1 MRQSRRL
8 GIFVSGGI
16 VPLTSSDYT
25 YTGIANFIDEGDGNW
40 QIKFLTSGTFTLK
53 SRSKQLIDVF
63 CVGGGGAGGRSSLVN
78 YGSGGAG
85 GGWTKT
91 YTQMELKKGFSC
103 SIVVGAGATAA
114 DGNGANGG
122 QTYFNT
128 TDYSA
133 NGGFGGKASTRS
145 PFTTGDGGWGGSGGG
160 SGAAGDKNG
169 GAGGT
174 DGSAGSY
181 SGSGSGT
188 NLGDPGPGQG
198 RTTRAFA
205 ETSGTLYS
213 NGGKGGGRDV
223 RNGASGGANTG
234 NGGGGQGTY
243 NSTSHTSGSGGSGI
257 VIIRNAR

>member
-63 CVGGGGAGGRSSLVN
+63 CVGGGGAGGCSSLVN

-188 NLGDPGPGQG
+188 NLATPVLGKDAQHALLLKHLALSTPMAGKAAAAMWEMAQVEALTLVTVAEVKVL
-198 RTTRAFA
+198 TTPLLIPVGVAV
-205 ETSGTLYS
+205 L
-213 NGGKGGGRDV
+213 
-223 RNGASGGANTG
+223 ASL
-234 NGGGGQGTY
+234 
-243 NSTSHTSGSGGSGI
+243 
-257 VIIRNAR
+257 